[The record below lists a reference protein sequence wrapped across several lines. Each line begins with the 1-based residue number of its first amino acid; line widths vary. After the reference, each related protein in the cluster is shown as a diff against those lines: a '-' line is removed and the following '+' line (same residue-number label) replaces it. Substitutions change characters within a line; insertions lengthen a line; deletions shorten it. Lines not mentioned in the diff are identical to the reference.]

1 MNTKNVLLFVVASL
15 MLMSLKTL
23 AQPLL
28 SVNPDA
34 AVVDHQQ
41 APTINV
47 WLSQPVAPSFG
58 VTVHYNSAVVQRID
72 VSPSSIA
79 GGLLNASGV
88 IPIED
93 DSVDDLD
100 NNPSTD
106 KRIRLAWFD
115 LMGQWQASQLFTM
128 SVEIVQGGQ
137 LNDDKLTV
145 LPIAN
150 INQHNVQPVII
161 PLITRRQ

>member
-1 MNTKNVLLFVVASL
+1 MNA
-15 MLMSLKTL
+15 KTFFFCGGEFDADAGVIL
-23 AQPLL
+23 ARVL

-34 AVVDHQQ
+34 VQDHQQ
-41 APTINV
+41 APTINGYR
-47 WLSQPVAPSFG
+47 SQTPSFG